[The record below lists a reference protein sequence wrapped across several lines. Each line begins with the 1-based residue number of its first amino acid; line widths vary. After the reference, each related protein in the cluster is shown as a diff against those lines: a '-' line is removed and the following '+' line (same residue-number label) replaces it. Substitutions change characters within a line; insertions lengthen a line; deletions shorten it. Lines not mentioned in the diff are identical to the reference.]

1 MTKIS
6 LEMAK
11 QILKSQGLEI
21 QVSLKEALLERFW
34 IIEDIKARLDER
46 VEDGKFAI
54 EEAKSIQDNINR
66 HINDVESDFEVAF
79 DDNDLISDIYWEI
92 IDLLIDKY
100 NPDNSENN

>member
-34 IIEDIKARLDER
+34 IIEDIKVRLDER

-54 EEAKSIQDNINR
+54 EEAKLIQDNINR